1 MTDEDLVRKFIEGD
15 VSAFNTLVWRW
26 QTPVFNLCYRY
37 FASPDDARDITQ
49 QTFIKVYH
57 NIGMLKDKS
66 CFSAWIYRISLNLCR
81 DESRNKHRKYRASLD
96 EYKTDNLSLN
106 RTLSSNSPESKLQQ
120 KQIND
125 ILYKALSRL
134 PEEQR
139 EVVIMKEYQELKFT
153 EISDILE
160 QPLSTVKSRMYY
172 GLKALRK
179 ILEDWN
185 IDEEVIGY
193 EM

>member
-1 MTDEDLVRKFIEGD
+1 MTDEDLVRKFIDGD
-15 VSAFNTLVWRW
+15 ISAFNTLVWRW
-26 QTPVFNLCYRY
+26 QTPVYNLCYRY
-37 FASPDDARDITQ
+37 FACPDDARDITQ
-49 QTFIKVYH
+49 RTFIKVYH
-57 NIGMLKDKS
+57 NIGKLKDS
-66 CFSAWIYRISLNLCR
+66 SSFSSWIYRISLNLCR
-81 DESRNKHRKYRASLD
+81 DESRNKHRKYRASLE
-96 EYKTDNLSLN
+96 EYHPDKQSIN
-106 RTLSSNSPESKLQQ
+106 RLVSQNSPEAKLHQ

-125 ILYKALSRL
+125 ILDKALSRL

-153 EISDILE
+153 EISEILD

-185 IDEEVIGY
+185 LDKEVIGY

>member
-1 MTDEDLVRKFIEGD
+1 MTDEDLVQQFINGD
-15 VSAFNTLVWRW
+15 ISAFNTLVWRW
-26 QTPVFNLCYRY
+26 QTPVYNLCFRY
-37 FASPDDARDITQ
+37 FACRDDAHDITQ
-49 QTFIKVYH
+49 RTFIKVYH
-57 NIGMLKDKS
+57 NIGKLNDHS
-66 CFSAWIYRISLNLCR
+66 SFSSWIYRISLNLCR
-81 DESRNKHRKYRASLD
+81 DESRNKHRKYHASLE
-96 EYKTDNLSLN
+96 EYGPDNMILPRRGQQGN
-106 RTLSSNSPESKLQQ
+106 PESKLQQ
-120 KQIND
+120 KQINN
-125 ILYKALSRL
+125 ILHKALSQL

-153 EISDILE
+153 EISEILD

-185 IDEEVIGY
+185 IDKEVIGY